1 MNNDESI
8 TYHLTNKHFQINH
21 LSATKNGQA
30 SSTQGRR
37 AMAFYCIRRKKENLE
52 AGRGFRVLWAY
63 GGARSSA
70 SKRQAFSGRSSG
82 IPGADPVQLLH
93 RPERQPASHERWA
106 VQITGIAGE
115 IEGQAR
121 AQPKL
126 APVPANRYPGV
137 FSPCPDPGF
146 YNSRKIPDIQ
156 GRLY

>member
-21 LSATKNGQA
+21 LSATKTGQA

-52 AGRGFRVLWAY
+52 AGRGFRVLWAC
-63 GGARSSA
+63 GGARSGTSE
-70 SKRQAFSGRSSG
+70 RHAFSCRLSRFS
-82 IPGADPVQLLH
+82 GADPVQLLH

-106 VQITGIAGE
+106 GQITGIAGE
-115 IEGQAR
+115 IEGQAWT
-121 AQPKL
+121 QPKL
-126 APVPANRYPGV
+126 APVPANRYPGA
-137 FSPCPDPGF
+137 FSPRPDPGF